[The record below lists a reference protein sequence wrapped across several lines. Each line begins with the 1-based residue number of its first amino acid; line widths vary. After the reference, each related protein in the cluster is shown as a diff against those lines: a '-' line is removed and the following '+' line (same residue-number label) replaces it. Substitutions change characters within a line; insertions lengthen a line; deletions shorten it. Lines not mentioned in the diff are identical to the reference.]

1 MSNILN
7 VPDSKRYYTPRELSV
22 ALDVSESSV
31 KRWVDDGLLAATRTA
46 GGHRRIALAEAVRF
60 LRTAGTAGAGPISM
74 FGGAVSVL
82 PVKDTDGERLADQL
96 FEALRHDDGETSR
109 ALILGAFLGG
119 WSIAALADGPIRSAM
134 ARIGEL
140 WRHSAEGIVI
150 EHRAVDLVVQI
161 AGQLRSLLPHPR
173 AETPGALG
181 GAPAGDPYLL
191 PSQLTALALAE
202 VGFRD
207 RNLGPDTPFAS
218 LMEAARRYRPRLVW
232 LSVSAKVDDERR
244 LRDDLVT
251 LADDL
256 APLGATVGFGGRQ
269 APFVPLGARAIR
281 FAGIGEL
288 AAYARGLLVPAIGA
302 EASA

>member
-1 MSNILN
+1 MNN
-7 VPDSKRYYTPRELSV
+7 VRNVLDEKRYYTPRELSV

-31 KRWVDDGLLAATRTA
+31 KRWVDDGLLVASRTA
-46 GGHRRIALAEAVRF
+46 GGHRRITLAEAVRF
-60 LRTAGTAGAGPISM
+60 LRSAGAPGTGPIPM
-74 FGGAVSVL
+74 FGGAVPVL
-82 PVKDTDGERLADQL
+82 PVKDTDGEGLADRL

-109 ALILGAFLGG
+109 AVILGAFLGG

-140 WRHSAEGIVI
+140 WRHSPEGIMI
-150 EHRAVDLVVQI
+150 EHRAVDLMVQI
-161 AGQLRSLLPHPR
+161 AGQLRSLLAHHR
-173 AETPGALG
+173 SGTPVALG

-207 RNLGPDTPFAS
+207 HNLGPDTPFATV
-218 LMEAARRYRPRLVW
+218 MEAARRHRPRLVW
-232 LSVSAKVDDERR
+232 LSVSAKVEDERR
-244 LRDDLVT
+244 LRDDLIT

-288 AAYARGLLVPAIGA
+288 TAYARGLLVPAIGT